1 MHSIDDLV
9 LVGMSQR
16 TAPVAVRER
25 YAVSEEDARALLQQL
40 SQGGLVEEGV
50 VLSTCNRT
58 EILASTTDGTQG
70 AATLRGALFRNA
82 EERHV
87 YGFRGVEA
95 IMHLFRVAS
104 GLDSLVLGETEILG
118 QLKRSLEA
126 GLTGKKLTPL
136 YEQAIT
142 VGKRVRRETSIGE
155 GSLSVARVG
164 LEVASRAVGRF
175 EERRA
180 VVVGAG
186 ETGLL
191 VARNLTAA
199 GIGHLRLMNRTPER
213 SAEAA
218 LELGDRVDATGLERL
233 PEEFEAADL
242 AVVCVDGSEPLV
254 SAADLN
260 QKALAK
266 RDQPLVVLDL
276 SVPRSVAP
284 DVAGLDGV
292 IVYDLDALLPV
303 IEEHRAGRQAA
314 AEEVT
319 PILIGEVHKFLSLRT
334 FAAFT
339 PAIEELK
346 SGFAEERELLLDR
359 VTKGQATA
367 RELEL
372 AHAMERQLLH
382 LALSQLKESA
392 RQTQSTAALERA
404 YLRFV
409 DGLPGDVS

>member
-1 MHSIDDLV
+1 M
-9 LVGMSQR
+9 
-16 TAPVAVRER
+16 
-25 YAVSEEDARALLQQL
+25 
-40 SQGGLVEEGV
+40 
-50 VLSTCNRT
+50 
-58 EILASTTDGTQG
+58 
-70 AATLRGALFRNA
+70 
-82 EERHV
+82 
-87 YGFRGVEA
+87 
-95 IMHLFRVAS
+95 
-104 GLDSLVLGETEILG
+104 
-118 QLKRSLEA
+118 
-126 GLTGKKLTPL
+126 
-136 YEQAIT
+136 
-142 VGKRVRRETSIGE
+142 
-155 GSLSVARVG
+155 
-164 LEVASRAVGRF
+164 
-175 EERRA
+175 
-180 VVVGAG
+180 
-186 ETGLL
+186 
-191 VARNLTAA
+191 
-199 GIGHLRLMNRTPER
+199 
-213 SAEAA
+213 
-218 LELGDRVDATGLERL
+218 
-233 PEEFEAADL
+233 
-242 AVVCVDGSEPLV
+242 

-260 QKALAK
+260 RKALAK

-276 SVPRSVAP
+276 SVPRAVAP

>member
-1 MHSIDDLV
+1 MHAIEDLV

-16 TAPVAVRER
+16 TAPVAVREQ

-70 AATLRGALFRNA
+70 AAALRGALFRNV
-82 EERHV
+82 EERHI
-87 YGFRGVEA
+87 YSFRGVEA

-126 GLTGKKLTPL
+126 GVTGRQLTPL

-164 LEVASRAVGRF
+164 LEVAARAIGRF
-175 EERRA
+175 EQRRA

-186 ETGLL
+186 ETGML
-191 VARNLTAA
+191 VARNLASA
-199 GIGHLRLMNRTPER
+199 SIGSLCLMNRTLAR
-213 SAEAA
+213 AAEAA
-218 LELGDRVDATGLERL
+218 QELGGVESAGLERL
-233 PEEFEAADL
+233 PEEFEGADL
-242 AVVCVDGSEPLV
+242 AVVCVDGAEPLV
-254 SAADLN
+254 NAGDLN
-260 QKALAK
+260 RKALAK

-276 SVPRSVAP
+276 SIPRAVSPEVA
-284 DVAGLDGV
+284 ALDGV

-303 IEEHRAGRQAA
+303 VEEHRAGRAAA

-346 SGFAEERELLLDR
+346 TGFAEEREQLLDR
-359 VTKGQATA
+359 ITSGQATA

-409 DGLPGDVS
+409 DGLPGDAG

>member
-1 MHSIDDLV
+1 MHAIDDLV

-25 YAVSEEDARALLQQL
+25 YAVSEDDARALLQQL

-58 EILASTTDGTQG
+58 EILASTTDGTRG
-70 AATLRGALFRNA
+70 EAALRGALFRNA
-82 EERHV
+82 EGRHV
-87 YGFRGVEA
+87 YSFRGVEA

-126 GLTGKKLTPL
+126 GLTSKKLTPL

-218 LELGDRVDATGLERL
+218 LELGDRVDSAGLERL
-233 PEEFEAADL
+233 PEEFEGADL

-260 QKALAK
+260 RKALAK

-276 SVPRSVAP
+276 SVPRAVAP

>member
-1 MHSIDDLV
+1 MHAIDDLV

-25 YAVSEEDARALLQQL
+25 YAVSEDDARALLQQL

-58 EILASTTDGTQG
+58 EILASTTDGTRG
-70 AATLRGALFRNA
+70 EAALRGALFRNA
-82 EERHV
+82 EGPHV
-87 YGFRGVEA
+87 YSFRGVEA

-118 QLKRSLEA
+118 QLKRSLVA

-218 LELGDRVDATGLERL
+218 LELGDRVDSAGLERL
-233 PEEFEAADL
+233 PEEFEGADL

-260 QKALAK
+260 RKALAK

-276 SVPRSVAP
+276 SVPRAVAP

>member
-1 MHSIDDLV
+1 MHAIEDLV

-16 TAPVAVRER
+16 TAPVAVREQ

-40 SQGGLVEEGV
+40 NQGGLVEEGV

-58 EILASTTDGTQG
+58 EILASTSDGAQG
-70 AATLRGALFRNA
+70 AVALRGALFRNVDDA
-82 EERHV
+82 HI
-87 YGFRGVEA
+87 YSFRGVEA

-126 GLTGKKLTPL
+126 GITGRQLTPL

-164 LEVASRAVGRF
+164 LEVAARAIGRF

-186 ETGLL
+186 ETGML
-191 VARNLTAA
+191 VARNLTSAA
-199 GIGHLRLMNRTPER
+199 IGSLCLMNRTPAR

-218 LELGDRVDATGLERL
+218 RELGGGVESAGLERL
-233 PEEFEAADL
+233 PEEFEGADL

-260 QKALAK
+260 RKALAK

-276 SVPRSVAP
+276 SVPRAVSP

-303 IEEHRAGRQAA
+303 VEEHRLGRAAA

-346 SGFAEERELLLDR
+346 SGFAEEREQLLDR
-359 VTKGQATA
+359 ITSGQATA

-409 DGLPGDVS
+409 DGLPGDAV

>member
-1 MHSIDDLV
+1 MHAIDDLV

-16 TAPVAVRER
+16 TAPVGVREQ
-25 YAVSEEDARALLQQL
+25 YAVSEEDARTLLQQL

-82 EERHV
+82 EDRHV
-87 YGFRGVEA
+87 YSFRGVEA

-164 LEVASRAVGRF
+164 LDVASRAVGRF

-199 GIGHLRLMNRTPER
+199 GIGHLRLLNRTPER
-213 SAEAA
+213 SAVAA
-218 LELGDRVDATGLERL
+218 LELGERVDSAGLERL

-260 QKALAK
+260 RKALAK

-276 SVPRSVAP
+276 SVPRAVAP

-319 PILIGEVHKFLSLRT
+319 PILISEVHKFLSLRT

-346 SGFAEERELLLDR
+346 TGFAEEREQLLDR
-359 VTKGQATA
+359 ITSGQATA

-409 DGLPGDVS
+409 DGLPSDAG

>member
-1 MHSIDDLV
+1 MHAIEDLV

-16 TAPVAVRER
+16 TAPVAVREQ

-70 AATLRGALFRNA
+70 AAALRGALFRNV
-82 EERHV
+82 EERHI
-87 YGFRGVEA
+87 YSFRGVEA

-118 QLKRSLEA
+118 QLKRCLEA
-126 GLTGKKLTPL
+126 GITGRQLTPL

-164 LEVASRAVGRF
+164 LEVAARAIGRF
-175 EERRA
+175 EQRRA

-186 ETGLL
+186 ETGML
-191 VARNLTAA
+191 VARNLASA
-199 GIGHLRLMNRTPER
+199 SIGSLCLMNRTPAR

-218 LELGDRVDATGLERL
+218 QELGSGVESAGLERL

-242 AVVCVDGSEPLV
+242 AVVCVDGAEPLV
-254 SAADLN
+254 NAADLN
-260 QKALAK
+260 RKALAK

-276 SVPRSVAP
+276 SVPRAVSP
-284 DVAGLDGV
+284 EVAGLDGV

-303 IEEHRAGRQAA
+303 VEEHRAGRAAA

-346 SGFAEERELLLDR
+346 TGFAEEREQLLDR
-359 VTKGQATA
+359 ITSGQATA

-409 DGLPGDVS
+409 DGLPGDTG

>member
-1 MHSIDDLV
+1 MLAIEDLV

-25 YAVSEEDARALLQQL
+25 YAVSEVDAQALLQQL
-40 SQGGLVEEGV
+40 KLGGLLEEGV

-58 EILASTTDGTQG
+58 EILASTSDGEQG
-70 AATLRGALFRNA
+70 AAALRGALFRNV
-82 EERHV
+82 EDQHV
-87 YGFRGVEA
+87 YSFRGIEA

-126 GLTGKKLTPL
+126 GVTGRHLKPL

-164 LEVASRAVGRF
+164 IDVASRALGRF
-175 EERRA
+175 DQSRA

-186 ETGLL
+186 ETGML
-191 VARNLTAA
+191 VALNLTSG
-199 GIGHLRLMNRTPER
+199 GIGSLCLLNRTPER

-218 LELGDRVDATGLERL
+218 AQLGGAVESMGLEHL
-233 PEEFEAADL
+233 PKQFESADL
-242 AVVCVDGSEPLV
+242 AVVCVDGTQPLV
-254 SAADLN
+254 EAAALN
-260 QKALAK
+260 RKALAK

-276 SVPRSVAP
+276 SIPRAVAP
-284 DVAGLDGV
+284 EVGLLDGV
-292 IVYDLDALLPV
+292 IVYDLDALMPV
-303 IEEHRAGRQAA
+303 VEEHRASRVAA

-346 SGFAEERELLLDR
+346 SGFADERERLLDR
-359 VTKGQATA
+359 ITAGQASA

-409 DGLPGDVS
+409 EGLPEDAS

>member
-1 MHSIDDLV
+1 MF
-9 LVGMSQR
+9 
-16 TAPVAVRER
+16 VAIGGRGTRGGVFRVRYMDSPR
-25 YAVSEEDARALLQQL
+25 PRDEEQK
-40 SQGGLVEEGV
+40 
-50 VLSTCNRT
+50 
-58 EILASTTDGTQG
+58 
-70 AATLRGALFRNA
+70 LFRRILTADQPNA
-82 EERHV
+82 
-87 YGFRGVEA
+87 
-95 IMHLFRVAS
+95 S
-104 GLDSLVLGETEILG
+104 WS
-118 QLKRSLEA
+118 RSLWEP
-126 GLTGKKLTPL
+126 LTS
-136 YEQAIT
+136 AF
-142 VGKRVRRETSIGE
+142 KR
-155 GSLSVARVG
+155 AD
-164 LEVASRAVGRF
+164 F
-175 EERRA
+175 E
-180 VVVGAG
+180 
-186 ETGLL
+186 
-191 VARNLTAA
+191 
-199 GIGHLRLMNRTPER
+199 
-213 SAEAA
+213 SA
-218 LELGDRVDATGLERL
+218 
-233 PEEFEAADL
+233 AADL
-242 AVVCVDGSEPLV
+242 TR
-254 SAADLN
+254 
-260 QKALAK
+260 KALAK

-276 SVPRSVAP
+276 SVPRAVAP

>member
-1 MHSIDDLV
+1 MHAIDDLI

-16 TAPVAVRER
+16 TAPVAVREQ
-25 YAVSEEDARALLQQL
+25 YAVTEGDATALLHQL
-40 SQGGLVEEGV
+40 QQGGLLDEGV
-50 VLSTCNRT
+50 ILSTCNRT
-58 EILASTTDGTQG
+58 EILASTADGTQG
-70 AATLRGALFRNA
+70 AMALHGALFRNA
-82 EERHV
+82 DPQHV
-87 YGFRGVEA
+87 YSYRGVEA

-126 GLTGKKLTPL
+126 GLTGRLLTPL

-164 LEVASRAVGRF
+164 IEVAARAIGRFDRSRAI
-175 EERRA
+175 
-180 VVVGAG
+180 VVGAG
-186 ETGLL
+186 ETGML
-191 VARNLTAA
+191 VAVNLTSA
-199 GIGHLRLMNRTPER
+199 GIKSLCLMNRTPER

-218 LELGDRVDATGLERL
+218 AQLGGAVESMGLERL
-233 PEEFEAADL
+233 TEQFESADL
-242 AVVCVDGSEPLV
+242 AVVCVDGAQPLV
-254 SAADLN
+254 EAASLDR
-260 QKALAK
+260 KALSK

-276 SVPRSVAP
+276 SVPRAVDPEVA
-284 DVAGLDGV
+284 ALDGV
-292 IVYDLDALLPV
+292 ILYDLDALLPV
-303 IEEHRAGRQAA
+303 VEEHRASRAAA

-319 PILIGEVHKFLSLRT
+319 PILISEVHKFLSLRT

-346 SGFAEERELLLDR
+346 SGFAEERERLLDQM
-359 VTKGQATA
+359 GGGPSA

-392 RQTQSTAALERA
+392 RQTQSTATLERA

-409 DGLPGDVS
+409 NGLPSDAD